1 MQQKWTLKIEE
12 FAKIKEAEIEI
23 SPFLVFIGE
32 NNSGKSYIMTLLWGL
47 FVLGRTLFPSQPPK
61 NEAYQKCINFLDEK
75 ILDDK
80 IVESEYKMS
89 AEDME
94 LFIQFYNNILKDKKN
109 SLLKELFTTDSLSI
123 KTLEIINYQRKEP
136 LTIKLIEFIDN
147 KQRISSGKNYVK
159 FPLDKKNIT
168 NNQKYKIV
176 QYICW
181 KLLMEDLTAPLF
193 SMFDKKRINGEPI
206 FLPASRIGFM
216 LTYKSLI
223 ADAMNSWGYDKE
235 TNIRFTLPI
244 VNFLQALIKQEQS
257 KKNQYENVINL
268 LENEIINGKII
279 SKEKIVNEYSYK
291 QKGMKKDIPL
301 HITSSLVVELAPLLI
316 FLKSNLK
323 FKSIFIEELEAHL
336 HPKIQKIA
344 TRAIIKL
351 MNKKFPVVMTTHS
364 DTIFQHINNMI
375 KLSNIKNKK
384 DLMDKLG
391 YDKDDL
397 IDKEDIKVYEFKVT
411 NNQTEVIPLTLTN
424 EGFEVPSF
432 NNTLIELAQETI
444 LLSENLNV

>member
-12 FAKIKEAEIEI
+12 FAKIKEAKIEI

-47 FVLGRTLFPSQPPK
+47 FVLGRTLFPLQPPK

-75 ILDDK
+75 T
-80 IVESEYKMS
+80 VENEYKMS

-109 SLLKELFTTDSLSI
+109 YLLKKLFVTNCLSI

-136 LTIKLIEFIDN
+136 LTIKFIEFIDN

-168 NNQKYKIV
+168 NDQKYKIV

-206 FLPASRIGFM
+206 FLPASRTGFM

-223 ADAMNSWGYDKE
+223 ADVMINSWGYDKK
-235 TNIRFTLPI
+235 TDINFTLPI
-244 VNFLQALIKQEQS
+244 VKFLQALIEQKES
-257 KKNQYENVINL
+257 KKKQHEDVINL
-268 LENEIINGKII
+268 LENEIINGQII
-279 SKEKIVNEYSYK
+279 SKEEIINEYSYK

-323 FKSIFIEELEAHL
+323 YKSIFIEELEAHL
-336 HPKIQKIA
+336 HPKIQKLV

-351 MNKKFPVVMTTHS
+351 MNKKLPVVITTHS

-397 IDKEDIKVYEFKVT
+397 IHKEDIKVYEFKVT
-411 NNQTEVIPLTLTN
+411 NNQTEVIPLTLTD

-432 NNTLIELAQETI
+432 NNALIELAEETI
-444 LLSENLNV
+444 TLSESLND